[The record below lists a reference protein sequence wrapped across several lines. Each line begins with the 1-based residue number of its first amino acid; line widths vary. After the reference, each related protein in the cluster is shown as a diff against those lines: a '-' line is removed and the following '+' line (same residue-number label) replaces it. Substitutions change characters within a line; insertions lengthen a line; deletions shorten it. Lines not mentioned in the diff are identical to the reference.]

1 MSLTR
6 RSFMVRLAALAA
18 AGAAGGASAPPPP
31 REPRRPIIDFH
42 AHLFGV
48 GDSGSGCFLSPAQKR
63 HVNYRFFLMLL
74 GLSENG
80 RMDEDYIDRIVA
92 QLRGSS
98 VQRALLLAQD
108 CRYDAAGRPD
118 HARTSFFVPNEYLF
132 EVCRRF
138 PDLFIP
144 CASIN
149 PRRRDAL
156 DELEKCAAGGARV
169 MKIHPPIQAVDPG
182 DPAFRPFYRRCAERK
197 LIVMAHT
204 GTEHAAEISGHENC
218 DPARL
223 ALALDEGCTAVAAHS
238 GMGDA
243 FDRED
248 FFPSLESMVERYPNL
263 YCETGNLG
271 SMFRWRNLPRL
282 LGSPRVLERLIHASD
297 FPFPPNPL
305 VFWNR
310 IAPWRLLS
318 LLAERN
324 IFERDLRL
332 KMALGLPAEVFERG
346 ARLLGVA
353 GG

>member
-1 MSLTR
+1 M
-6 RSFMVRLAALAA
+6 AALAA
-18 AGAAGGASAPPPP
+18 AGAVGGDSPPPQSP
-31 REPRRPIIDFH
+31 REPRGTIIDFH

-48 GDSGSGCFLSPAQKR
+48 GDGGNGCFLSPAQKR
-63 HVNYRFFLMLL
+63 HVTYRFFRMLL
-74 GLSENG
+74 GLSDNG
-80 RMDEDYIDRIVA
+80 RMDEDYIDRITA
-92 QLRGSS
+92 QLRASS
-98 VQRALLLAQD
+98 VQKALLLAQD
-108 CRYDAAGRPD
+108 CRYDDEGRPD
-118 HARTSFFVPNEYLF
+118 LARTSFYVPNEYLF
-132 EVCRRF
+132 QVCARF

-156 DELEKCAAGGARV
+156 DELEKCAAWGARV
-169 MKIHPPIQAVDPG
+169 VKIHPPIQAVDPG
-182 DPAFRPFYRRCAERK
+182 DPAFRPFYRRAAERK
-197 LIVMAHT
+197 LMVMVHT

-223 ALALDEGCTAVAAHS
+223 ALALDEGCTAIAAHS

-248 FFPSLESMVERYPNL
+248 FFPSLEAMVERYPNL
-263 YCETGNLG
+263 YCETGNLA

-282 LGSPRVLERLIHASD
+282 LGSPRVIDRLIHASD
-297 FPFPPNPL
+297 FPFPPNAL

-310 IAPWRLLS
+310 IAPGKLFG

-324 IFERDLRL
+324 LFERDLRL

-346 ARLLGVA
+346 ARILGIGA
-353 GG
+353 GAERGR